1 MEKQIK
7 IALAGNPNCGKTTL
21 FNALTGSN
29 QFVGNWPGVTV
40 EKKEGK
46 LKKHNDVVIM
56 DLPGIYSL
64 SPYTL
69 EEVVARN
76 YLIDERP
83 DAILN
88 IIDGT
93 NLERNLYLT
102 TQLTELGIPV
112 VIAINMIDVVRKNGD
127 QINVKELSRE
137 LGCQIVEISAL
148 KGDGVMEAAEAAV
161 QAAHNAKTIPMHTFS
176 GPVEHA
182 IAHIEEAA
190 VHNMPEEQQRWYAI
204 KIFERD
210 DKVLAKLNIPAE
222 TLSHIEE
229 DIKAAE
235 KELDDDAESII
246 TNERY
251 VYIAEIIKACY
262 KKKKAGQL
270 SASDKIDKIVTNRWL
285 GLPIFAV
292 VMFLV
297 YWIAMVAVGAPA
309 TDWAN
314 DGVFGDG
321 WHLLGIGSSAYN
333 DTNDEYTAAIQAV
346 DAFLGTEIDAEAD
359 DFDANAL
366 LAEMKGFQPA
376 GKTATV
382 DVEDE
387 ETLAMNT
394 MTAYYDTLPEGADK
408 MKDVVQMTYVDAVD
422 YLSKNGFDAPDPA
435 DFGVWVPGIPVLIG
449 NGLEAAGAADWLNG
463 LILDGIVAG
472 VGAVLGFVPQMLVL
486 FLMLAFLEACG
497 YMARIAF
504 VLDRIFR
511 KFGLSGKSFIPML
524 IGTGCGV
531 PGIMASRTIE
541 NERDRRMTIMT
552 TTFIPCGAKVP
563 FIAMIAGAIFGGSA
577 WVSTSAYFIGMAA
590 IIISG
595 IMLKKTKMFSGDPAP
610 FVMELP
616 AYHWPTVGN
625 VLRSMWE
632 RGWSFIKK
640 AGTIILLSTIFVW
653 FTTYFGWVDGTF
665 RMLDE
670 SEIDASILATIGG
683 AIAWIFKPL
692 GWGNWQAAV
701 ASITGLVAKENI
713 VGTLGIL
720 YGGGDGTV
728 YQNIAAA
735 FTGVTAYSFLV
746 FNLLC
751 APCFAAIGAIKREMN
766 NHKWT
771 WFAIAYQCGFAYV
784 IGLMVNQFGGAFT
797 GNLNVLGLIVAIA
810 LLVLIVYMLVKPYKE
825 ADKLSA
831 KL

>member
-1 MEKQIK
+1 MDKQIK

-46 LKKHNDVVIM
+46 LKKHDNVIIM

-69 EEVVARN
+69 EEVVSRN
-76 YLIDERP
+76 YLITERP

-112 VIAINMIDVVRKNGD
+112 VIAINMMDVVRKNGD
-127 QINVKELSRE
+127 QINVAELSRE
-137 LGCQIVEISAL
+137 LGVRIIEISAL

-161 QAAHNAKTIPMHTFS
+161 KAAEGTKTVPMHTFS

-190 VHNMPEEQQRWYAI
+190 LNNLPEDQQRWYAI

-210 DKVLAKLNIPAE
+210 DKVLEQLHIPSDVM
-222 TLSHIEE
+222 SHIET

-235 KELDDDAESII
+235 TELDDDAESII

-251 VYIAEIIKACY
+251 VYIAEIIKHCY
-262 KKKKAGQL
+262 KKQNAGQL

-292 VMFLV
+292 VMYLV
-297 YWIAMVAVGAPA
+297 YWIAMVGVGAPA

-314 DGVFGDG
+314 DGLFGDG
-321 WHLLGIGSSAYN
+321 WHLFGMGTSEYTEVA
-333 DTNDEYTAAIQAV
+333 DDYTAASEAISAYY
-346 DAFLGTEIDAEAD
+346 DLDTEAD
-359 DFDANAL
+359 DFDPDAA
-366 LAEMKGFQPA
+366 LAEMKAVQPDSD
-376 GKTATV
+376 TATIE
-382 DVEDE
+382 VEDE
-387 ETLAMNT
+387 ETLAQNE
-394 MTAYYDTLPEGADK
+394 MTVYYDAVPDDADEDTTVG
-408 MKDVVQMTYVDAVD
+408 MSYLDAVS
-422 YLSKNGFDAPDPA
+422 YFEENGFDEPDPA
-435 DFGVWVPGIPVLIG
+435 DYGVWVPGIPVLVG
-449 NGLEAAGAADWLNG
+449 NALEAAGAADWLSG
-463 LILDGIVAG
+463 LINDGIVAG

-563 FIAMIAGAIFGGSA
+563 FIGMIAGALFGGSA

-590 IIISG
+590 IVISG
-595 IMLKKTKMFSGDPAP
+595 IMLKKTRMFSGDPAP

-616 AYHWPTVGN
+616 AYHWPTLGN

-653 FTTYFGWVDGTF
+653 FTTYFGWAEDGF
-665 RMLDE
+665 RMLSDE
-670 SEIDASILATIGG
+670 EINYSILAKIGG
-683 AIAWIFKPL
+683 AIAWIFAPL
-692 GWGNWQAAV
+692 GWGNWQAVV

-728 YQNIAAA
+728 YQNLATA
-735 FTGVTAYSFLV
+735 FNGITGYSFLV

-766 NHKWT
+766 SQKWT
-771 WFAIAYQCGFAYV
+771 WFAIGYQCGFAYA
-784 IGLMVNQFGGAFT
+784 IALMVNQFGALFT
-797 GNLNVLGLIVAIA
+797 GNGNVLGVIVGVV
-810 LLVLIVYMLVKPYKE
+810 LLAFIVYMLVKPYKE
-825 ADKLSA
+825 ATKLTA
-831 KL
+831 KIK